1 MVLNAA
7 EQDLINV
14 VRTIH
19 PDEAR
24 NVLEWAQHLVE
35 LGHNGPV
42 EWSDAWTDDD
52 LREVTVASIKRF
64 DQREHEES

>member
-42 EWSDAWTDDD
+42 EWSDDD